1 MLRAYWID
9 TYVGPPD
16 LISHDAG
23 KNFVSKE
30 FRQYATSLA
39 ISTKSVPIEAHWLVG
54 LVERAYPIL
63 RRAYEIIAEELQGTG
78 RSKELIL

>member
-1 MLRAYWID
+1 MLRACWIN
-9 TYVGPPD
+9 TYVGPPN
-16 LISHDAG
+16 LISYDTG

-30 FRQYATSLA
+30 FRQYTTSLA
-39 ISTKSVPIEAHWLVG
+39 ISTKSVPVEAHWSVG
-54 LVERAYPIL
+54 LVERTYPIL